1 MKNVNVKLE
10 KVSYEKVMG
19 MKEQM
24 MIKKNGMVVLILG
37 WDKMREKKYE
47 GDWREVERKE
57 REDFIIFLDGG
68 ENIEIELFIEK
79 NPPKRLTRPEARG
92 LRHLAFRVDDIYK
105 SVEELKKRGI
115 ETEEIRIDPLNGKHM
130 TFFFDPDGLP
140 LELHE

>member
-1 MKNVNVKLE
+1 MIFDSIHYIAIIASDYNKAKDFYVNKLGL
-10 KVSYEKVMG
+10 K
-19 MKEQM
+19 
-24 MIKKNGMVVLILG
+24 IK
-37 WDKMREKKYE
+37 
-47 GDWREVERKE
+47 REVERKE

>member
-1 MKNVNVKLE
+1 MIFDSIHHIAIIASDYNKAKDFYVNKLGL
-10 KVSYEKVMG
+10 K
-19 MKEQM
+19 
-24 MIKKNGMVVLILG
+24 IN
-37 WDKMREKKYE
+37 
-47 GDWREVERKE
+47 REVERKE

-68 ENIEIELFIEK
+68 KNIEIELFIEK
-79 NPPKRLTRPEARG
+79 NPPERVTRPEARG
-92 LRHLAFRVDDIYK
+92 LRHLAFKVDDIYK

>member
-1 MKNVNVKLE
+1 MIFDSIHHSAIIASDYNKAKDFYVNKLGL
-10 KVSYEKVMG
+10 K
-19 MKEQM
+19 
-24 MIKKNGMVVLILG
+24 IK
-37 WDKMREKKYE
+37 
-47 GDWREVERKE
+47 REVERKE

>member
-1 MKNVNVKLE
+1 MIFDSIHHIAIIASDYSKAKDFYVNKLGL
-10 KVSYEKVMG
+10 K
-19 MKEQM
+19 
-24 MIKKNGMVVLILG
+24 IK
-37 WDKMREKKYE
+37 
-47 GDWREVERKE
+47 REVERKE

-79 NPPKRLTRPEARG
+79 NPPKRITRPEARG

>member
-1 MKNVNVKLE
+1 MIFDSIHHIAIIASDYDKAKDFYVNKLGL
-10 KVSYEKVMG
+10 K
-19 MKEQM
+19 
-24 MIKKNGMVVLILG
+24 IK
-37 WDKMREKKYE
+37 
-47 GDWREVERKE
+47 REVERKE

>member
-1 MKNVNVKLE
+1 MIFDSIHHIAIIASDYNKAKDFYVNKLGL
-10 KVSYEKVMG
+10 K
-19 MKEQM
+19 
-24 MIKKNGMVVLILG
+24 IN
-37 WDKMREKKYE
+37 
-47 GDWREVERKE
+47 REVERKE
-57 REDFIIFLDGG
+57 REDFIIFLDAGD
-68 ENIEIELFIEK
+68 NIEIELFIEK

-92 LRHLAFRVDDIYK
+92 LRHLAFRVDDIFK

>member
-1 MKNVNVKLE
+1 MIFDSIHHIAIIASDYDKAKDFYVNKLGL
-10 KVSYEKVMG
+10 K
-19 MKEQM
+19 
-24 MIKKNGMVVLILG
+24 IK
-37 WDKMREKKYE
+37 
-47 GDWREVERKE
+47 REVERKE

-115 ETEEIRIDPLNGKHM
+115 ETEEIRVDPLNGKHM

>member
-1 MKNVNVKLE
+1 MIFDSIHHIAIIASDYDKAKDFYVNKLGL
-10 KVSYEKVMG
+10 K
-19 MKEQM
+19 
-24 MIKKNGMVVLILG
+24 IK
-37 WDKMREKKYE
+37 
-47 GDWREVERKE
+47 REVERKE
-57 REDFIIFLDGG
+57 REDIIIFLDGG

>member
-1 MKNVNVKLE
+1 MIFDSIHHIAIIASDYDKAKDFYVNKLGL
-10 KVSYEKVMG
+10 K
-19 MKEQM
+19 
-24 MIKKNGMVVLILG
+24 IK
-37 WDKMREKKYE
+37 
-47 GDWREVERKE
+47 REVERKE

-92 LRHLAFRVDDIYK
+92 LRHLAFRVDDIFK

-115 ETEEIRIDPLNGKHM
+115 ETEEIRTDPLNGKHM

-140 LELHE
+140 LEIRE

>member
-1 MKNVNVKLE
+1 MIFDSIHHIAIIASDYNKAKDFYVNKL
-10 KVSYEKVMG
+10 G
-19 MKEQM
+19 LN
-24 MIKKNGMVVLILG
+24 IN
-37 WDKMREKKYE
+37 
-47 GDWREVERKE
+47 REVERKE

-92 LRHLAFRVDDIYK
+92 LRHLAFRVDDIFK

>member
-1 MKNVNVKLE
+1 MIFDSIHHIAIIASDYNKAKDFYVNKLGL
-10 KVSYEKVMG
+10 K
-19 MKEQM
+19 
-24 MIKKNGMVVLILG
+24 IN
-37 WDKMREKKYE
+37 
-47 GDWREVERKE
+47 REVERKE

-79 NPPKRLTRPEARG
+79 NPPKRLTRPEAIG

>member
-1 MKNVNVKLE
+1 MIFDSIHHIAIIASDYNKAKDFYVNKL
-10 KVSYEKVMG
+10 G
-19 MKEQM
+19 LN
-24 MIKKNGMVVLILG
+24 IN
-37 WDKMREKKYE
+37 
-47 GDWREVERKE
+47 REVERKE

>member
-1 MKNVNVKLE
+1 MIFDSIHHIAIIASDYDKSKDFYVNKLGL
-10 KVSYEKVMG
+10 K
-19 MKEQM
+19 
-24 MIKKNGMVVLILG
+24 IN
-37 WDKMREKKYE
+37 
-47 GDWREVERKE
+47 REVERKE

-68 ENIEIELFIEK
+68 ENIERELFIEK

>member
-1 MKNVNVKLE
+1 MIFDSIHHIAIIASDYDKAKEFYVDKLGFKVK
-10 KVSYEKVMG
+10 
-19 MKEQM
+19 
-24 MIKKNGMVVLILG
+24 
-37 WDKMREKKYE
+37 
-47 GDWREVERKE
+47 REVERKE

-105 SVEELKKRGI
+105 SVEELTKRGI
-115 ETEEIRIDPLNGKHM
+115 ETEEIRTDPLNGKHM

-140 LELHE
+140 LEIRE